1 MSNIA
6 VLVGSVYGAAIELA
20 EHVTDELN
28 KKGNNAVLHD
38 DVSLEQVLAQAPST
52 WLIVTSTTG
61 QGDMPDNIINLF
73 EQLKDQFP
81 DLNGSQFAVAAM
93 GDSSYVDS
101 YCGAGKAFDE
111 LMKNLAA
118 KPMAELL
125 EIDACETTDPV
136 AFSQTWLDE
145 IALKLA

>member
-28 KKGNNAVLHD
+28 NKGQSAVLYD
-38 DVSLEQVLAQAPST
+38 DVSLDRILAQAPKT

-61 QGDMPDNIINLF
+61 QGDMPDNIIDLF
-73 EQLKDQFP
+73 EQMKAQLP
-81 DLNGSQFAVAAM
+81 DLSGSQFAVAAM

-111 LMKNLAA
+111 LMKSLSA
-118 KPMAELL
+118 KSLTDIL
-125 EIDACETTDPV
+125 EIDACETSDPV
-136 AFSQTWLDE
+136 SFSQAWLDE
-145 IALKLA
+145 LLLKIG